1 MMSIWKPGSALLL
14 AALVLTRAADAVEL
28 VVRVQDSDGE
38 PVQDA
43 VVYLRA
49 LTTDAPPTRPS
60 EPVIIDQI
68 DKEYVPFVTAVQVGT
83 SVIFPN
89 RDQIRHH
96 VYSFS
101 EAKSFEIP
109 LYEGTPADPIV
120 FDVPG
125 LVTLGCNIHDWMKAY
140 VFVVDSPYF
149 SVTDAD
155 GETGVDLPSGDYAAE
170 VWHPELNG
178 DPAALRQRISM
189 SEGPSSLGFSIERK
203 HVWNPRRAP
212 SRGDTGGYR

>member
-14 AALVLTRAADAVEL
+14 AALVLTRAADAGEL
-28 VVRVQDSDGE
+28 VIRVQDSDGE
-38 PVQDA
+38 PVQHA
-43 VVYLRA
+43 VAYLRA
-49 LTTDAPPTRPS
+49 LTSDAPPTRPS

-120 FDVPG
+120 FDVPPGYTRLQYSRLDEG
-125 LVTLGCNIHDWMKAY
+125 LRVRRRFAVFFGNGC
-140 VFVVDSPYF
+140 
-149 SVTDAD
+149 
-155 GETGVDLPSGDYAAE
+155 
-170 VWHPELNG
+170 
-178 DPAALRQRISM
+178 
-189 SEGPSSLGFSIERK
+189 
-203 HVWNPRRAP
+203 
-212 SRGDTGGYR
+212 